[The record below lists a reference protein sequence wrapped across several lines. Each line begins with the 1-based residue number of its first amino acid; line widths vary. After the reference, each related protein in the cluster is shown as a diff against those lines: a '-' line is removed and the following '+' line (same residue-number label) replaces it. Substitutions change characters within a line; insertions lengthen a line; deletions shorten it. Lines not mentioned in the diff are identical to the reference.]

1 MTQKRRP
8 WSVGI
13 NGMTTN
19 IDEGGAA
26 RDYLGPFY
34 QSLTELVD
42 MQKAKQIAGMVGSS
56 MGEPAQPS
64 STTEKITDVVKA
76 FGIDIPEMTKE
87 RDKLLLQMQDAKGEA
102 AKAQH
107 SSEIARLEAAIK
119 GIENGHDRNDPLR
132 DLTMQMITRK
142 LSEEPQGDP
151 EVLAIKQYRANKVI
165 EEMERAENPPTISDQ
180 VKNMGEML
188 TSMREMGS
196 LMNGSPQQVGL
207 PADKQLELEVKKL
220 EIEQQIALYRIN
232 KDVETQAT
240 KASAWK
246 DIAGMLGGSIEG
258 IGRALADQWLQTSPT
273 PGAMP
278 VATPASYAP
287 SETMSS
293 LDCPACNEAAV
304 LVNSEMAERI
314 TLGETVDAVCGNC
327 GATHQIG
334 NNEASEEPIEE
345 PEEII
350 TAPPGR
356 RVIKAI
362 VN

>member
-1 MTQKRRP
+1 
-8 WSVGI
+8 VGI
-13 NGMTTN
+13 KGISMNP
-19 IDEGGAA
+19 DEEASP

-42 MQKAKQIAGMVGSS
+42 MQKAKQIAGMVGGTMNDGGSGAS
-56 MGEPAQPS
+56 PV
-64 STTEKITDVVKA
+64 TEKITDVVKA

-119 GIENGHDRNDPLR
+119 GIENGHEKNDPLR
-132 DLTMQMITRK
+132 DLTMQMITKK

-151 EVLAIKQYRANKVI
+151 EVQAIKQYRANKVI

-258 IGRALADQWLQTSPT
+258 IGRALADQWLQTAPASNSM
-273 PGAMP
+273 A
-278 VATPASYAP
+278 AAPASYTAP
-287 SETMSS
+287 QTMNSIE
-293 LDCPACNEAAV
+293 CPTCNEAAV
-304 LVNSEMAERI
+304 LINSEMAERAS
-314 TLGETVDAVCGNC
+314 LGETVDVVCGSC
-327 GATHQIG
+327 GTTHQ
-334 NNEASEEPIEE
+334 
-345 PEEII
+345 
-350 TAPPGR
+350 
-356 RVIKAI
+356 
-362 VN
+362 